1 MKSALNFFSKDRII
15 LYVYLILSI
24 VISLIFYN
32 QGPRRFNNLI
42 IYRQSFFH
50 LLDHKNLYLEYPSEY
65 YDIFLY
71 HPAFTVFFSPLSLI
85 PVSLSLI
92 LWTIISSLFIYYAV
106 KMMPVAE
113 KAKIFLYWFV
123 LIELLNNLHSQQTN
137 SVIAALGLLTFIFL
151 EKSKP
156 KRAALFPLL
165 AFCIKGYGLVFAI
178 LFLFYPEKKKYITYS
193 ILWLIAL
200 TLLPLPF
207 TGKDYFLQVYQNWI
221 TCLIDDHKVNF
232 GSSVM
237 GLMKLAMPSFTEND
251 LSKVQLAGLIL
262 FAITMVYNWIKGTYK
277 TKKQRL
283 LLLAYT
289 FLWVILFNHTSESPT
304 YIIAITGVGLFFV
317 ANKSSQ
323 NVWWKPLTLFVLAF
337 CILVNRDFFP
347 SSWPIDETIPP
358 LVVRV
363 LPCLLV
369 WIIVQIQ
376 LFIPSKIKNFAMEV
390 EISRSSSF

>member
-1 MKSALNFFSKDRII
+1 MKSALQFFSKERII
-15 LYVYLILSI
+15 LYVYLLLSL

-71 HPAFTVFFSPLSLI
+71 HPAFPVFFSPFCLI

-92 LWTIISSLFIYYAV
+92 LWTIISSLFIFYAIR
-106 KMMPVAE
+106 MLPVAE
-113 KAKIFLYWFV
+113 KAKVFLYWFI

-137 SVIAALGLLTFIFL
+137 SIIAAFGLFTFIFL
-151 EKSKP
+151 EKGKT
-156 KRAALFPLL
+156 KWAAIFPLL
-165 AFCIKGYGLVFAI
+165 AFCIKGYGLVFAV
-178 LFLFYPEKKKYITYS
+178 LFLFYPEKKKYISYS
-193 ILWLIAL
+193 ILWLAAL

-207 TGKDYFLQVYQNWI
+207 TGIDYFPKVYQNWI

-237 GLMKLAMPSFTEND
+237 GLMKLALPSFTEND
-251 LSKVQLAGLIL
+251 LSKVQLAGVIL
-262 FAITMVYNWIKGTYK
+262 FAVTMLYTWIKGTFK
-277 TKKQRL
+277 AKKQRL
-283 LLLAYT
+283 LILSYT
-289 FLWVILFNHTSESPT
+289 FLWVILFNHASESPT
-304 YIIAITGVGLFFV
+304 YIISITGAGIFFV
-317 ANKSSQ
+317 AHKSSQ
-323 NVWWKPLTLFVLAF
+323 NVWWKSLSIFVVAF
-337 CILVNRDFFP
+337 CVLVNRDFFP

-358 LVVRV
+358 IVVRV

-369 WIIVQIQ
+369 WAIIQIQ
-376 LFIPSKIKNFAMEV
+376 LFLLVTENETSGVP
-390 EISRSSSF
+390 EII

>member
-1 MKSALNFFSKDRII
+1 MKSVLQFFSKEKII
-15 LYVYLILSI
+15 LYVYLLLSL

-65 YDIFLY
+65 FDIFLY
-71 HPAFTVFFSPLSLI
+71 HPAFPVFFSPLSLI

-92 LWTIISSLFIYYAV
+92 LWTVIGSLFIYYAV
-106 KMMPVAE
+106 RMLPVAE
-113 KAKIFLYWFV
+113 KAKVFLYWFV

-137 SVIAALGLLTFIFL
+137 SIIAALGLFTFIFL
-151 EKSKP
+151 E
-156 KRAALFPLL
+156 RAKQKWASIFPLL
-165 AFCIKGYGLVFAI
+165 AFCIKGYGLIFAV
-178 LFLFYPEKKKYITYS
+178 LFLFYPEKKKYISYS
-193 ILWLIAL
+193 ILWLALL

-207 TGKDYFLQVYQNWI
+207 TGIDYFQQVYQNWI

-237 GLMKLAMPSFTEND
+237 GLMKLAMPSFSEND
-251 LSKVQLAGLIL
+251 LSKIQIAGLFL
-262 FAITMVYNWIKGTYK
+262 FAITMIRNLISSVYK
-277 TKKQRL
+277 TKKRRM

-289 FLWVILFNHTSESPT
+289 LLWVILFNHASESPT
-304 YIIAITGVGLFFV
+304 YIIAITGAGLFFV

-323 NVWWKPLTLFVLAF
+323 HDWLHVISYFVLAF
-337 CILVNRDFFP
+337 CVLVYRDFFP

-358 LVVRV
+358 IVVRV

-376 LFIPSKIKNFAMEV
+376 LLMPGKTGNSALEEDF
-390 EISRSSSF
+390 

>member
-1 MKSALNFFSKDRII
+1 MKSALRFFSKERII
-15 LYVYLILSI
+15 LYVYLLLSL

-32 QGPRRFNNLI
+32 QGPRRFNNLV

-71 HPAFTVFFSPLSLI
+71 HPAFPVFFSPLSLI

-92 LWTIISSLFIYYAV
+92 LWTIISSLFIYYTV
-106 KMMPVAE
+106 RLMPVSE
-113 KAKIFLYWFV
+113 KSKIFLYWFV

-151 EKSKP
+151 EKEKP
-156 KRAALFPLL
+156 KWAAVFPLL
-165 AFCIKGYGLVFAI
+165 AFCIKGYGLVFAVM
-178 LFLFYPEKKKYITYS
+178 FLFYPEKKKYISYS

-207 TGKDYFLQVYQNWI
+207 TGIHYFQQVYQDWV

-237 GLMKLAMPSFTEND
+237 GLIKLAKPSFTESD
-251 LSKVQLAGLIL
+251 LSKVQFSGVIL
-262 FAITMVYNWIKGTYK
+262 FTATMIWNWLKGTYK
-277 TKKQRL
+277 TQKQRL

-289 FLWVILFNHTSESPT
+289 FLWVILFNHASESPT
-304 YIIAITGVGLFFV
+304 YIIAIMGAALFFV
-317 ANKSSQ
+317 ANSQSLLWKSLSA
-323 NVWWKPLTLFVLAF
+323 FVLIF
-337 CILVNRDFFP
+337 CVLIHTDFFP
-347 SSWPIDETIPP
+347 SSWHIDETIPSII
-358 LVVRV
+358 VRV
-363 LPCLLV
+363 LPCLLI
-369 WIIVQIQ
+369 WIIIQIQ
-376 LFIPSKIKNFAMEV
+376 LFIPFGKSQILIEEKNIQGLF
-390 EISRSSSF
+390 

>member
-1 MKSALNFFSKDRII
+1 MKSALRFFSKERII
-15 LYVYLILSI
+15 LYVYLLLSL

-32 QGPRRFNNLI
+32 QGPRRFNNLV

-50 LLDHKNLYLEYPSEY
+50 LLDHKNLYLEYPAEY

-71 HPAFTVFFSPLSLI
+71 HPAFPVFFSPLSFI

-106 KMMPVAE
+106 RLMPVSE
-113 KAKIFLYWFV
+113 KSKIFLYWFV

-137 SVIAALGLLTFIFL
+137 SVIAAMGLFTFIFL
-151 EKSKP
+151 EKGKQ
-156 KRAALFPLL
+156 KWAAVFPLL
-165 AFCIKGYGLVFAI
+165 AFCIKGYGLVFAVM
-178 LFLFYPEKKKYITYS
+178 FLFYPEKKKYISSS

-207 TGKDYFLQVYQNWI
+207 TGIHYFQQVYRDWV

-237 GLMKLAMPSFTEND
+237 GLMKLALPSFTEND
-251 LSKVQLAGLIL
+251 LSKVQILGVIL
-262 FAITMVYNWIKGTYK
+262 FTITMGWNWLSGTYK
-277 TKKQRL
+277 TQKHRL

-289 FLWVILFNHTSESPT
+289 FLWVILFNHASESPT
-304 YIIAITGVGLFFV
+304 YIIAIMGAALFFV
-317 ANKSSQ
+317 ANRNSQ
-323 NVWWKPLTLFVLAF
+323 NLLWKLLAAFVLIF
-337 CILVNRDFFP
+337 CVLIHTDFFP
-347 SSWPIDETIPP
+347 SSWRIDETIQSI
-358 LVVRV
+358 VVRV

-369 WIIVQIQ
+369 WIIIQIQ
-376 LFIPSKIKNFAMEV
+376 LFIPFGKSQTLIEEEN
-390 EISRSSSF
+390 IHGLI

>member
-1 MKSALNFFSKDRII
+1 MKSALQFFSKEKII
-15 LYVYLILSI
+15 LFVYLLSSL
-24 VISLIFYN
+24 VISIIFYN

-65 YDIFLY
+65 FDIFLY
-71 HPAFTVFFSPLSLI
+71 HPAFPVFFSPLSLI
-85 PVSLSLI
+85 PVSISLI
-92 LWTIISSLFIYYAV
+92 LWTIISSLFIFYAIR
-106 KMMPVAE
+106 MLPVAE
-113 KAKIFLYWFV
+113 KGKVFLYWFV

-137 SVIAALGLLTFIFL
+137 SVIAALGLFTFIFL
-151 EKSKP
+151 ERAKP
-156 KRAALFPLL
+156 KWAAIFPLL
-165 AFCIKGYGLVFAI
+165 AFCIKGYGLVFAV

-193 ILWLIAL
+193 ILWLAVL
-200 TLLPLPF
+200 TLLPLPL
-207 TGKDYFLQVYQNWI
+207 TGTDYFQQVYQNWI

-251 LSKVQLAGLIL
+251 LSKVQISGLFL
-262 FAITMVYNWIKGTYK
+262 FAVTISWNWISSANK
-277 TKKQRL
+277 TKKRRM

-289 FLWVILFNHTSESPT
+289 LLWVILFNHASESPT
-304 YIIAITGVGLFFV
+304 YIIAITGAGLFFI

-323 NVWWKPLTLFVLAF
+323 NVWLNWLSYFVLAF
-337 CILVNRDFFP
+337 CVLVNRDFFP

-369 WIIVQIQ
+369 WGIVQIQ
-376 LFIPSKIKNFAMEV
+376 LFIPAKT
-390 EISRSSSF
+390 ISAAAEEDF